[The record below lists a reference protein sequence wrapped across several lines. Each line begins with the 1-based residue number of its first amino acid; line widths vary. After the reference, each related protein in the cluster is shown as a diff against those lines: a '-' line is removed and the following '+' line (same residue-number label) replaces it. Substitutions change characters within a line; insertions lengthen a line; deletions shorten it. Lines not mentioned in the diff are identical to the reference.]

1 MATETEAK
9 PERAGAQRSARSI
22 ERPLAHI
29 HHHLGERLPLEDLAR
44 VAGLSV
50 WRFATVFRRQ
60 VGQAPHR
67 YICTA
72 RVRRAQDLLDAGM
85 PTASVASETGFYD
98 QSHLS
103 PLQDRVRHDARAVPR
118 AAARCCARRLSKPS
132 NAACGA
138 LRPRPEGPGRYAA
151 QAPSQPSGPAPGRR
165 ARRCAAPARA
175 SSMRHR
181 ASCAGSCSRY
191 SARRSSNGAPP
202 GPGPS
207 RCRHRAGRERC

>member
-22 ERPLAHI
+22 ERALAHI

-103 PLQDRVRHDARAVPR
+103 RHFKTVCGMTPGQTSRSCAVLRSSPEQAEQRRVR
-118 AAARCCARRLSKPS
+118 RL
-132 NAACGA
+132 
-138 LRPRPEGPGRYAA
+138 
-151 QAPSQPSGPAPGRR
+151 
-165 ARRCAAPARA
+165 AAPT
-175 SSMRHR
+175 
-181 ASCAGSCSRY
+181 
-191 SARRSSNGAPP
+191 
-202 GPGPS
+202 
-207 RCRHRAGRERC
+207 

>member
-1 MATETEAK
+1 VRRDASAQRGACVGPQRATAGDAETALNSPSPAAASACYSAIVHGVAPKLRPMATETEAK

-103 PLQDRVRHDARAVPR
+103 RHFKTVCGMTPGQYLAQLRG
-118 AAARCCARRLSKPS
+118 AALVA
-132 NAACGA
+132 
-138 LRPRPEGPGRYAA
+138 
-151 QAPSQPSGPAPGRR
+151 
-165 ARRCAAPARA
+165 
-175 SSMRHR
+175 
-181 ASCAGSCSRY
+181 
-191 SARRSSNGAPP
+191 
-202 GPGPS
+202 
-207 RCRHRAGRERC
+207 